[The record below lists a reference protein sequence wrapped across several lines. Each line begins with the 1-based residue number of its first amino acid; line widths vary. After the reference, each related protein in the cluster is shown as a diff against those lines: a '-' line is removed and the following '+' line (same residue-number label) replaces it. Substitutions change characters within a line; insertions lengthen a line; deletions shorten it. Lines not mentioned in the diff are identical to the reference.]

1 MTDPEQH
8 TTVGLGT
15 SAGRASRPLKV
26 GLLLPVIEGT
36 MAGESASWRDLAAF
50 SVRAESLGF
59 DSLWLPDHLLF
70 RHAGREADPVGVW
83 ESWSILAALAAATS
97 TITLGTFVACTSFRN
112 PALLA
117 KAAVTVDEISGGRL
131 VLGLGAGWHEP
142 EYQAFGYP
150 FDHRASRFEEA
161 FTIIRS
167 LIQDG
172 HVDFEGQYH
181 QARDC
186 ELRPWGPRQGRL
198 PLMIGSNG
206 PRVLRIAAPH
216 VQAWNSDWTHSPTE
230 IAPLRRLVDEACA
243 DVGRDPATLERTA
256 GVVMDLPV
264 RDPGKDGRASTRGAT
279 APGIEPARPATGSH
293 EELAALLRG
302 YVNEGVTHVQ
312 AWIDPSDI
320 RGLDWFAGVLDALD
334 RG

>member
-1 MTDPEQH
+1 
-8 TTVGLGT
+8 
-15 SAGRASRPLKV
+15 
-26 GLLLPVIEGT
+26 

-50 SVRAESLGF
+50 SARAESLGF
-59 DSLWLPDHLLF
+59 NSLWLPDHLLF
-70 RHAGREADPVGVW
+70 RLAGREASPVGMW
-83 ESWSILAALAAATS
+83 ESWSVLAALAAATS

-117 KAAVTVDEISGGRL
+117 KSAVTVDEISGGRL

-172 HVDFEGQYH
+172 HVDFEGRYH

-216 VQAWNSDWTHSPTE
+216 VQAWNSDWTYGPAE
-230 IAPLRRLVDEACA
+230 IARLRRLVDEACV

-256 GVVMDLPV
+256 GVVIDLPV
-264 RDPGKDGRASTRGAT
+264 RDPVRDGRASTRGAT

-302 YVNEGVTHVQ
+302 YANEGVTHLQ
-312 AWIDPSDI
+312 AWIDPSDL
-320 RGLDWFAGVLDALD
+320 RGLDWFAGVLEALD
-334 RG
+334 HD

>member
-1 MTDPEQH
+1 MADLERPASGVAAPVATH
-8 TTVGLGT
+8 R
-15 SAGRASRPLKV
+15 GRIPKV
-26 GLLLPVIEGT
+26 GLMLPLIEGT
-36 MAGESASWRDLAAF
+36 MAGESASWRDLSAF
-50 SVRAESLGF
+50 SRRAESLGF

-70 RHAGREADPVGVW
+70 RLAGREDRPVGTW
-83 ESWSILAALAAATS
+83 ESWSVLAALAAATS
-97 TITLGTFVACTSFRN
+97 RITLGTFVACTSFRN

-142 EYQAFGYP
+142 EYRAFGYP

-181 QARDC
+181 SARDC
-186 ELRPWGPRQGRL
+186 ELRPWGPRRGQL

-216 VQAWNSDWTHSPTE
+216 VQAWNSDWTHSPAE
-230 IAPLRRLVDEACA
+230 IAPLRQLVDAACA
-243 DVGRDPATLERTA
+243 DVGRDPMSLERTA
-256 GVVMDLPV
+256 GVVIDLPV
-264 RDPGKDGRASTRGAT
+264 RDAGTDGRATTKGAT
-279 APGIEPARPATGSH
+279 APGIEASKPATGSH
-293 EELAALLRG
+293 EELATLLRA
-302 YVNEGVTHVQ
+302 YADEGITHVQ
-312 AWIDPSDI
+312 AWIDPSDL
-320 RGLDWFAGVLDALD
+320 RGLDWFAGVLDALEP
-334 RG
+334 

>member
-1 MTDPEQH
+1 MIDQEQRK
-8 TTVGLGT
+8 GT
-15 SAGRASRPLKV
+15 SPAASSTRHQRPLKV
-26 GLLLPVIEGT
+26 GLLLPIIEGT

-50 SVRAESLGF
+50 AVRAESLGF

-70 RHAGREADPVGVW
+70 RLAGREDSPTGVW
-83 ESWSILAALAAATS
+83 ECWSMLSAIAAATS
-97 TITLGTFVACTSFRN
+97 TITVGTFVSCTSFRN

-117 KAAVTVDEISGGRL
+117 KSAVTVDEISGGRL
-131 VLGLGAGWHEP
+131 VLGLGAGWHEA
-142 EYQAFGYP
+142 EYRAFGYP

-172 HVDFEGQYH
+172 HVDFHGQYY

-216 VQAWNSDWTHSPTE
+216 VQAWNSDWTCAPAE
-230 IAPLRRLVDEACA
+230 IAPLRRLVDEACV

-256 GVVMDLPV
+256 GVMIDLPV
-264 RDPGKDGRASTRGAT
+264 RDAGVDGRASTRGAT
-279 APGIEPARPATGSH
+279 APGIEPAKPATGSH
-293 EELAALLRG
+293 EELATLLRG
-302 YVNEGVTHVQ
+302 YVSEGVTHVQ
-312 AWIDPSDI
+312 AWIDPSDL
-320 RGLDWFAGVLDALD
+320 RGLDWFAGVLEALD